1 VRLCHAEAKALG
13 VPNEVMNAVLK
24 IWEQAYSEIGA
35 DKDFTT
41 VIQPIEKRAGVTV
54 GAKAK

>member
-1 VRLCHAEAKALG
+1 
-13 VPNEVMNAVLK
+13 MSAVLGA
-24 IWEQAYSEIGA
+24 WERAYSEIGA

-54 GAKAK
+54 GAKGTKAK

>member
-1 VRLCHAEAKALG
+1 